1 MEVLIDA
8 RQRVRKSIGSARLIT
23 IKANVTVDEEVTD
36 PKLLDG
42 IGTYGAI
49 TRSSPS
55 ITESL
60 NASEGRNFSQSAF
73 VPLGKKHCILIRKEQ
88 EHLAEVLDNM
98 T

>member
-8 RQRVRKSIGSARLIT
+8 RRRVRKSIGSAGLIA
-23 IKANVTVDEEVTD
+23 IKAYVTVDEEVTD

-42 IGTYGAI
+42 IGTYRAI
-49 TRSSPS
+49 TQSSPS

-60 NASEGRNFSQSAF
+60 NSALKAVIF
-73 VPLGKKHCILIRKEQ
+73 LNRHSCRKKHCILVRKEQ

>member
-8 RQRVRKSIGSARLIT
+8 RRRVRNSIGSAGLIT
-23 IKANVTVDEEVTD
+23 IKVYVTVYEEVTD

-42 IGTYGAI
+42 IGTYPAI

-60 NASEGRNFSQSAF
+60 NAALKAVFFLNRHSCSSERSIAFFS
-73 VPLGKKHCILIRKEQ
+73 E
-88 EHLAEVLDNM
+88 EVLDNM
-98 T
+98 M

>member
-8 RQRVRKSIGSARLIT
+8 RQRVFKSIGSAGLIA
-23 IKANVTVDEEVTD
+23 IKACVTVDEEVTD

-60 NASEGRNFSQSAF
+60 NAALKAVIFLNRHLCRSERSIDF
-73 VPLGKKHCILIRKEQ
+73 
-88 EHLAEVLDNM
+88 
-98 T
+98 